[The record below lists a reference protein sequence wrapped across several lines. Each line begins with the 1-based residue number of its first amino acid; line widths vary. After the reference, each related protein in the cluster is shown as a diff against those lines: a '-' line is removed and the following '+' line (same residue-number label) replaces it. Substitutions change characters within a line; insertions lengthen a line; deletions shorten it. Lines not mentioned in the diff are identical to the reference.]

1 MYKFLITHYK
11 VSLTFKLCLFSCLSP
26 ERGGF
31 FKTSRSHREREE
43 KKENER
49 RRKQQRSEQQAGS
62 IDGTDVA
69 PHDNGVRRALL
80 CYNAGLCKLSLSLS
94 LSYVKLIALYVFWCF
109 EDDPSGDS
117 KAAGDPYCTL
127 FVGRISH
134 LTTEETLREAMSR
147 YGKVKSLR
155 LVRHIVTGASR
166 GYAFVEYETEK
177 EMRRA
182 YEDAH
187 HSFIDGRE
195 IIVDYNRQQLMP
207 GWIPRRLGGGLG
219 GRKESGQLR
228 FGGRDR
234 PFRAPLYGVCL
245 CSPLPFSKRHKHRRS
260 HHHLV
265 EIFILLTESY
275 Y

>member
-1 MYKFLITHYK
+1 MSGGGNNNVVNK
-11 VSLTFKLCLFSCLSP
+11 VFYA
-26 ERGGF
+26 
-31 FKTSRSHREREE
+31 TSYHPI
-43 KKENER
+43 
-49 RRKQQRSEQQAGS
+49 QAGS

-80 CYNAGLCKLSLSLS
+80 CYNAGL
-94 LSYVKLIALYVFWCF
+94 Y
-109 EDDPSGDS
+109 DPSGDS

-134 LTTEETLREAMSR
+134 LTSEETLREAMSR

-187 HSFIDGRE
+187 HSLIDGRE

-228 FGGRDR
+228 FGGRER
-234 PFRAPLYGVCL
+234 PFRAPLYRH
-245 CSPLPFSKRHKHRRS
+245 PLGENEVSLIERKQIMGKRV
-260 HHHLV
+260 L
-265 EIFILLTESY
+265 
-275 Y
+275 